1 MQASDLA
8 QSHWN
13 DTPLFYSEDERYRIY
28 PWLPEVAEFSQHQG
42 HKVLE
47 VGCGT
52 GSDLLQFAKHGAEA
66 HGIDITDEHLR
77 LAKQRVGEQA
87 TVQYGD
93 GRAIP
98 YPDASFDYVYS
109 HGVIHHSDEPQKITA
124 EIMRVLKPGG
134 RFNIQVYAKWSY
146 FPLYLMLRFGR
157 KWRLYIE
164 NSREPVHIDLY
175 TARSLRK
182 LFPVPVTISK
192 FQGPLHRW
200 LGWYLVATGQR
211 AR

>member
-1 MQASDLA
+1 MKAADLA

-13 DTPLFYSEDERYRIY
+13 ETPLFYSEDERYRIY
-28 PWLPEVAEFSQHQG
+28 PWLPEVAEFSKHQG
-42 HKVLE
+42 HKILE

-66 HGIDITDEHLR
+66 YGIDITDEHLR
-77 LAKQRVGEQA
+77 LAKQRVGNLA

-146 FPLYLMLRFGR
+146 FPLYLILRFGR

-192 FQGPLHRW
+192 YQGPLHRW
-200 LGWYLVATGQR
+200 FGWYLVAKGQKT
-211 AR
+211 